1 MVPDFVRRRAISP
14 AVVRKP
20 SMSLLRS
27 LFTVK
32 PIEASLTANDNLRR
46 TLGLKD
52 LIVLGVGAVIGAGIF
67 VITGQAAAEHAG
79 PALTLSFV
87 LAGLAAALA
96 ALSYAEF
103 AAMLPVSG
111 SAYVYAYATFGELLA
126 WFIGWNVVAE
136 YLLAVSSVAVGWSGY
151 GVGLLHSLGV
161 DVPAVLSN
169 APLAFRDGHFVAT
182 GAWINLPALLVV
194 AAITA
199 LLYAGTRQSTLFASI
214 VVVVKVL
221 VVMLFVVFGLQY
233 IDTSLWHPYVPPSQ
247 GGDRYGWAGVFRA
260 ATSVF
265 YAYIGFDAV
274 ATAAQETRNPQQNVP
289 AGILISLAVCTVLY
303 IVVAAVLTGLVPYP
317 QLATAE
323 PVATAL
329 AAHPPL
335 AWLKLLTQVGAVAG
349 LTSVILVMHLGL
361 ARILYTMAGDGLLP
375 ATFGAVHQRFRTPHR
390 TTLLVGAVGGVL
402 AALFPL
408 SLLGD
413 LLSMGTLLAFATVC
427 VGVLVLRRTRP
438 ELPRGFR
445 VPAAPL
451 VCSLGVLVC
460 LFLLAQMNLGNW
472 LLLAGWTTLG
482 MLIYAGYG
490 YRHSRLRARG

>member
-1 MVPDFVRRRAISP
+1 
-14 AVVRKP
+14 
-20 SMSLLRS
+20 MSLIRS
-27 LFTVK
+27 LFAVK
-32 PIEASLTANDNLRR
+32 PVEASLTADDSLRR
-46 TLGLKD
+46 TLGLKE

-151 GVGLLHSLGV
+151 GVGLLNSIGIH
-161 DVPAVLSN
+161 VPFALSN
-169 APLAFRDGHFVAT
+169 APLSFKDGRLEAT
-182 GAWINLPALLVV
+182 GALMNLPALLIV
-194 AAITA
+194 AALTA
-199 LLYAGTRQSTLFASI
+199 LLYRGTRQSTLFASVVVALKVI
-214 VVVVKVL
+214 VVV
-221 VVMLFVVFGLQY
+221 LFVVCGLQY
-233 IDTSLWHPYVPPSQ
+233 VDPALWHPYVPANQ
-247 GGDRYGWAGVFRA
+247 GGDHYGWAGVFRA

-274 ATAAQETRNPQQNVP
+274 ATAAQETKNPQRNVP

-303 IVVAAVLTGLVPYP
+303 IIVAAVLTGLVPYP
-317 QLATAE
+317 QLGTAE

-335 AWLKLLTQVGAVAG
+335 AWLKILTQVGAVAG

-361 ARILYTMAGDGLLP
+361 SRILYTMAGDGLLP
-375 ATFGAVHQRFRTPHR
+375 TFFGAVHERHRTPHR
-390 TTLLVGAVGGVL
+390 TTLLVGAIGGVL
-402 AALFPL
+402 AAVFPL

-427 VGVLVLRRTRP
+427 VGVLVLRRTHP
-438 ELPRGFR
+438 GIPRGFR
-445 VPAAPL
+445 VPAAPF
-451 VCSLGVLVC
+451 VCSLGVVVC
-460 LFLLAQMNLGNW
+460 AFLLAQMNLGNW
-472 LLLAGWTTLG
+472 IRLGAWTTLG
-482 MLIYAGYG
+482 LLIYAGYG
-490 YRHSRLRARG
+490 YRHSRLRGHA

>member
-1 MVPDFVRRRAISP
+1 
-14 AVVRKP
+14 
-20 SMSLLRS
+20 MSLIRS
-27 LFTVK
+27 LFAVK
-32 PIEASLTANDNLRR
+32 PVEASLTADDSLRR
-46 TLGLKD
+46 TLGLKE

-151 GVGLLHSLGV
+151 GVGLLKSLGMQ
-161 DVPAVLSN
+161 VPAALSN
-169 APLAFRDGHFVAT
+169 APLSFKDGHLQLT
-182 GAWINLPALLVV
+182 GALLNLPALLVV
-194 AAITA
+194 AALTA
-199 LLYAGTRQSTLFASI
+199 LLYRGTRQSTAFASVVVALKVI
-214 VVVVKVL
+214 VVV
-221 VVMLFVVFGLQY
+221 LFVVCGLQY
-233 IDTSLWHPYVPPSQ
+233 VDPSLWHPYVPANQ
-247 GGDRYGWAGVFRA
+247 GGDHYGWSGVFRA
-260 ATSVF
+260 STSVF

-274 ATAAQETRNPQQNVP
+274 ATAAQETRNPQRNVP

-303 IVVAAVLTGLVPYP
+303 IIVAAVLTGLVPYA
-317 QLATAE
+317 QLGTAE

-329 AAHPPL
+329 AAHPQL

-349 LTSVILVMHLGL
+349 LTSVILVMHMGL
-361 ARILYTMAGDGLLP
+361 SRILYSMAGDGLLP
-375 ATFGAVHQRFRTPHR
+375 TFFGAVHERHQTPHR
-390 TTLLVGAVGGVL
+390 TTLLVGTVGGIL
-402 AALFPL
+402 AAVFPL

-427 VGVLVLRRTRP
+427 IGVLVLRRSHP
-438 ELPRGFR
+438 NLPRGFR
-445 VPAAPL
+445 VPAAPV

-460 LFLLAQMNLGNW
+460 GFLLAQMNLANW
-472 LLLAGWTTLG
+472 ILLGAWTALG
-482 MLIYAGYG
+482 MLIYIAYG
-490 YRHSRLRARG
+490 YRHSRMRGRG

>member
-1 MVPDFVRRRAISP
+1 
-14 AVVRKP
+14 
-20 SMSLLRS
+20 MSLIRS
-27 LFTVK
+27 LFAVK
-32 PIEASLTANDNLRR
+32 PVEASLTADDSLRR
-46 TLGLKD
+46 TLGLKE

-151 GVGLLHSLGV
+151 GVGLLKNMGIH
-161 DVPAVLSN
+161 VPAALAN
-169 APLAFRDGHFVAT
+169 APLSFKDGHLQTT
-182 GAWINLPALLVV
+182 GALLNLPALLIV
-194 AAITA
+194 AALTA
-199 LLYAGTRQSTLFASI
+199 LLYRGTRQSTFFASVVVALKVI
-214 VVVVKVL
+214 VVV
-221 VVMLFVVFGLQY
+221 LFVVCGLQY
-233 IDTSLWHPYVPPSQ
+233 VDPSLWHPFVPENQ
-247 GGDRYGWAGVFRA
+247 GGDHYGWAGVFRA

-274 ATAAQETRNPQQNVP
+274 ATAAQETRNPQRNVP
-289 AGILISLAVCTVLY
+289 AGILISLAICTVLY
-303 IVVAAVLTGLVPYP
+303 IIVAAVLTGLVPYP
-317 QLATAE
+317 QLGTAE

-335 AWLKLLTQVGAVAG
+335 AWLMILTQVGAVAG

-361 ARILYTMAGDGLLP
+361 SRILYTMASDGLLP
-375 ATFGAVHQRFRTPHR
+375 TFFGAVHERHRTPHR
-390 TTLLVGAVGGVL
+390 TTLLVGTVGGIL
-402 AALFPL
+402 AAVFPL

-427 VGVLVLRRTRP
+427 IGVLVLRRTHP
-438 ELPRGFR
+438 EIPRGFR
-445 VPAAPL
+445 VPAAPF

-460 LFLLAQMNLGNW
+460 AFLLAQMNLGNW
-472 LLLAGWTTLG
+472 ILLGTWTFLG
-482 MLIYAGYG
+482 LLIYVGYG
-490 YRHSRLRARG
+490 YRHSLLRGRG

>member
-1 MVPDFVRRRAISP
+1 
-14 AVVRKP
+14 
-20 SMSLLRS
+20 MSLIRS
-27 LFTVK
+27 LFAVK
-32 PIEASLTANDNLRR
+32 PVEASLTADDSLRR
-46 TLGLKD
+46 TLGLKE

-151 GVGLLHSLGV
+151 GVGLLNSIGIR
-161 DVPAVLSN
+161 VPAALAN
-169 APLAFRDGHFVAT
+169 APLSFKDGHLQAT
-182 GAWINLPALLVV
+182 GALLNLPALLVV
-194 AAITA
+194 AALTA
-199 LLYAGTRQSTLFASI
+199 LLYRGTQQSTFFASVVVALKVI
-214 VVVVKVL
+214 VVV
-221 VVMLFVVFGLQY
+221 LFVVCGLQY
-233 IDTSLWHPYVPPSQ
+233 VDPALWHPFVPENQ
-247 GGDRYGWAGVFRA
+247 GGDHYGWSGVFRA

-274 ATAAQETRNPQQNVP
+274 ATAAQETRNPQRNVP

-303 IVVAAVLTGLVPYP
+303 IIVAAVLTGLVPYP
-317 QLATAE
+317 QLGTAE

-329 AAHPPL
+329 AAHPSL
-335 AWLKLLTQVGAVAG
+335 AWLKILTQVGAVAG

-361 ARILYTMAGDGLLP
+361 SRILYSMAGDGLLP
-375 ATFGAVHQRFRTPHR
+375 TFFGAVHERHRTPHR
-390 TTLLVGAVGGVL
+390 TTLLVGTVGGIL
-402 AALFPL
+402 AAVFPL

-427 VGVLVLRRTRP
+427 IGVLVLRRTHP
-438 ELPRGFR
+438 NIPRGFR
-445 VPAAPL
+445 VPAAPF

-460 LFLLAQMNLGNW
+460 AFLLAQMNLGNW
-472 LLLAGWTTLG
+472 MLLAAWTTIGL
-482 MLIYAGYG
+482 LIYAGYG
-490 YRHSRLRARG
+490 YRHSRLRGRG

>member
-1 MVPDFVRRRAISP
+1 
-14 AVVRKP
+14 
-20 SMSLLRS
+20 MSLIRS
-27 LFTVK
+27 LFAVK
-32 PIEASLTANDNLRR
+32 PVEASLTADDSLRR
-46 TLGLKD
+46 TLGLKE

-151 GVGLLHSLGV
+151 GVGLLKNMGIH
-161 DVPAVLSN
+161 VPTALAN
-169 APLAFRDGHFVAT
+169 APLSFKDGHLQTT
-182 GAWINLPALLVV
+182 GALLNLPALLIV
-194 AAITA
+194 AALTA
-199 LLYAGTRQSTLFASI
+199 LLYRGTRQSTFFASVVVALKVI
-214 VVVVKVL
+214 VVV
-221 VVMLFVVFGLQY
+221 LFVVCGLQY
-233 IDTSLWHPYVPPSQ
+233 VDPSLWHPFVPENQ
-247 GGDRYGWAGVFRA
+247 GGDHYGWAGVFRA

-274 ATAAQETRNPQQNVP
+274 ATAAQETRNPQRNVP
-289 AGILISLAVCTVLY
+289 AGILISLAICTVLY
-303 IVVAAVLTGLVPYP
+303 IIVAAVLTGLVPYP
-317 QLATAE
+317 QLGTAE

-335 AWLKLLTQVGAVAG
+335 AWLMILTQVGAVAG

-361 ARILYTMAGDGLLP
+361 SRILYTMASDGLLP
-375 ATFGAVHQRFRTPHR
+375 TFFGAVHERHRTPHR
-390 TTLLVGAVGGVL
+390 TTLLVGTVGGIL
-402 AALFPL
+402 AAVFPL

-427 VGVLVLRRTRP
+427 IGVLVLRRTHP
-438 ELPRGFR
+438 EIPRGFR
-445 VPAAPL
+445 VPAAPF

-460 LFLLAQMNLGNW
+460 AFLLAQMNLGNW
-472 LLLAGWTTLG
+472 ILLGTWTFLG
-482 MLIYAGYG
+482 LLIYVGYG
-490 YRHSRLRARG
+490 YRHSLLRGRG

>member
-1 MVPDFVRRRAISP
+1 
-14 AVVRKP
+14 
-20 SMSLLRS
+20 MSLIRS
-27 LFTVK
+27 LFAVK
-32 PIEASLTANDNLRR
+32 PVEASLTADDSLRR
-46 TLGLKD
+46 TLGLKE

-151 GVGLLHSLGV
+151 GVGLLNSMGIHLPSAL
-161 DVPAVLSN
+161 AN
-169 APLAFRDGHFVAT
+169 APLSFKDGHLQAT
-182 GAWINLPALLVV
+182 GALLNLPALLIV
-194 AAITA
+194 AALTA
-199 LLYAGTRQSTLFASI
+199 LLYRGTRQSTFFASVVVALKVI
-214 VVVVKVL
+214 VVV
-221 VVMLFVVFGLQY
+221 LFVVCGLQY
-233 IDTSLWHPYVPPSQ
+233 VDPALWHPFVPENQ
-247 GGDRYGWAGVFRA
+247 GGDHYGWSGVFRA

-274 ATAAQETRNPQQNVP
+274 ATAAQETRNPQRNVP

-303 IVVAAVLTGLVPYP
+303 IIVAAVLTGLVPYP
-317 QLATAE
+317 QLGTAE

-329 AAHPPL
+329 AAHPAL
-335 AWLKLLTQVGAVAG
+335 AWLKILTQVGAVAG
-349 LTSVILVMHLGL
+349 LTSVILVMHMGL
-361 ARILYTMAGDGLLP
+361 SRILYTMAGDGLLP
-375 ATFGAVHQRFRTPHR
+375 TFFGAVHERHRTPHR
-390 TTLLVGAVGGVL
+390 TTLLVGTIGGVL
-402 AALFPL
+402 AAVFPL

-427 VGVLVLRRTRP
+427 VGVLVLRRTHP
-438 ELPRGFR
+438 NIPRGFR
-445 VPAAPL
+445 VPAAPF

-460 LFLLAQMNLGNW
+460 AFLLAQMNLGNW
-472 LLLAGWTTLG
+472 ILLGVWTALG
-482 MLIYAGYG
+482 LLIYVGYG
-490 YRHSRLRARG
+490 YRHSRLRGRG

>member
-1 MVPDFVRRRAISP
+1 
-14 AVVRKP
+14 
-20 SMSLLRS
+20 MSLIRS

-32 PIEASLTANDNLRR
+32 PIEASLSAGDNLRR

-151 GVGLLHSLGV
+151 GVGLLHSMGI
-161 DVPAVLSN
+161 DIPSVLAN
-169 APLAFRDGHFVAT
+169 APVSFRDGHFVTT

-199 LLYAGTRQSTLFASI
+199 LLYVGTRQSTLFASF
-214 VVVVKVL
+214 VVVLKVL
-221 VVMLFVVFGLQY
+221 VVVLFVVFGLQY
-233 IDTSLWHPYVPPSQ
+233 IDPSLWHPYVPANQ
-247 GGDRYGWAGVFRA
+247 GGDHYGWAGVFRA

-289 AGILISLAVCTVLY
+289 AGILISLAICTVLY
-303 IVVAAVLTGLVPYP
+303 IIVAAVLTGLVPYP

-329 AAHPPL
+329 AAHPAL

-349 LTSVILVMHLGL
+349 LTSVILVMHMGL

-375 ATFGAVHQRFRTPHR
+375 RMFGAVHERFRTPHR
-390 TTLLVGAVGGVL
+390 TTLLVGLVGGVL
-402 AALFPL
+402 AAVFPL

-427 VGVLVLRRTRP
+427 IGVLVLRRTHP

-445 VPAAPL
+445 VPAAPA
-451 VCSLGVLVC
+451 VCSLGVVVC
-460 LFLLAQMNLGNW
+460 LFLLAQMNMGNW
-472 LLLAGWTTLG
+472 LLLATWTAIG
-482 MLIYAGYG
+482 MLIYTGYG
-490 YRHSRLRARG
+490 YRHSLLRSRG

>member
-1 MVPDFVRRRAISP
+1 
-14 AVVRKP
+14 
-20 SMSLLRS
+20 MSLIRS
-27 LFTVK
+27 LFAVK
-32 PIEASLTANDNLRR
+32 PVEASLTADDSLRR
-46 TLGLKD
+46 TLGLKE

-67 VITGQAAAEHAG
+67 VITGQAAADHAG

-151 GVGLLHSLGV
+151 GVGLLKSIGV
-161 DVPAVLSN
+161 HVPEALSH
-169 APLAFRDGHFVAT
+169 APLSFKDGRLEAT
-182 GAWINLPALLVV
+182 GALMNLPALLIV
-194 AAITA
+194 AALTA
-199 LLYAGTRQSTLFASI
+199 LLYRGTRQSTFFASVVVALKVI
-214 VVVVKVL
+214 VVV
-221 VVMLFVVFGLQY
+221 LFVVCGLQY
-233 IDTSLWHPYVPPSQ
+233 VDPSLWHPYVPANQ
-247 GGDRYGWAGVFRA
+247 GGDHYGWAGVFRA

-274 ATAAQETRNPQQNVP
+274 ATAAQETRNPQRNVP

-303 IVVAAVLTGLVPYP
+303 IIVAAVLTGLVPYP
-317 QLATAE
+317 QLGTAE

-329 AAHPPL
+329 AAHPQL
-335 AWLKLLTQVGAVAG
+335 AWLKILTQVGAVAG

-361 ARILYTMAGDGLLP
+361 SRILYTMAGDGLLP
-375 ATFGAVHQRFRTPHR
+375 TFFGAVHERHRTPHR
-390 TTLLVGAVGGVL
+390 TTLLVGMIGGVL
-402 AALFPL
+402 AAVFPL

-427 VGVLVLRRTRP
+427 IGVLVLRRTHP
-438 ELPRGFR
+438 NLPRGFR
-445 VPAAPL
+445 VPAAPF
-451 VCSLGVLVC
+451 VCSLGVVVC
-460 LFLLAQMNLGNW
+460 AFLLAQMNLGNW
-472 LLLAGWTTLG
+472 ILLGAWTSLG
-482 MLIYAGYG
+482 LLIYAGYG
-490 YRHSRLRARG
+490 YRHSLLRGRG

>member
-1 MVPDFVRRRAISP
+1 
-14 AVVRKP
+14 
-20 SMSLLRS
+20 MSLIRS

-32 PIEASLTANDNLRR
+32 PIEASLAASDNMRR

-79 PALTLSFV
+79 PALTISFV

-151 GVGLLHSLGV
+151 GVGLLHSIGV
-161 DVPAVLSN
+161 DVPAALAN
-169 APLAFRDGHFVAT
+169 APLAFKDGHFVVT

-194 AAITA
+194 AAITT
-199 LLYAGTRQSTLFASI
+199 LLYSGTRQSTLFAS
-214 VVVVKVL
+214 VVVVLKVL
-221 VVMLFVVFGLQY
+221 VVILFVVFGLQY
-233 IDTSLWHPYVPPSQ
+233 IDTSLWHPYVPASQ
-247 GGDRYGWAGVFRA
+247 GGDHYGWAGVFRA

-289 AGILISLAVCTVLY
+289 AGILISLAICTVLY
-303 IVVAAVLTGLVPYP
+303 IVVAAVLTGLVPYA

-329 AAHPPL
+329 AAHPAL
-335 AWLKLLTQVGAVAG
+335 AWLKVLTQIGAVAG
-349 LTSVILVMHLGL
+349 LTSVILVMHMGL

-375 ATFGAVHQRFRTPHR
+375 RMFGAVHDRFRTPHR
-390 TTLLVGAVGGVL
+390 TTVLVGVIGGLL
-402 AALFPL
+402 AAVFPL

-427 VGVLVLRRTRP
+427 IGVLVLRRTRP
-438 ELPRGFR
+438 DLPRGFR
-445 VPAAPL
+445 VPAASV
-451 VCSLGVLVC
+451 VCPLGVVVC
-460 LFLLAQMNLGNW
+460 LFLLAQMNRGNW
-472 LLLAGWTTLG
+472 MLLAGWTTVG
-482 MLIYAGYG
+482 MLIYIGYG
-490 YRHSRLRARG
+490 YRNSRLRVGS

>member
-1 MVPDFVRRRAISP
+1 
-14 AVVRKP
+14 
-20 SMSLLRS
+20 MSLLRS
-27 LFTVK
+27 LFAVK
-32 PIEASLTANDNLRR
+32 PVESSLSANDALQR

-52 LIVLGVGAVIGAGIF
+52 LIVLGMGAVIGAGIF

-79 PALTLSFV
+79 PALTISFV

-161 DVPAVLSN
+161 HVPDVLAN
-169 APLAFRDGHFVAT
+169 APLSFRDGHLQVT
-182 GAWINLPALLVV
+182 GAWLNLPALLVV
-194 AAITA
+194 AAITT
-199 LLYAGTRQSTLFASI
+199 LLYFGTRQSTMFAS
-214 VVVVKVL
+214 VVVMLKVL
-221 VVMLFVVFGLQY
+221 VVILFVVFGMQY
-233 IDTSLWHPYVPPSQ
+233 VDPSLWHPYVPANQ
-247 GGDRYGWAGVFRA
+247 GSDHYGWSGVFRA

-289 AGILISLAVCTVLY
+289 AGILISLAICTVLY
-303 IVVAAVLTGLVPYP
+303 IIVAAVLTGLVPYA

-329 AAHPPL
+329 AAHPQL
-335 AWLKLLTQVGAVAG
+335 GWLKLLTQVGAVAG
-349 LTSVILVMHLGL
+349 LTSVILVMHMGL
-361 ARILYTMAGDGLLP
+361 ARILYSMAGDGLLP
-375 ATFGAVHQRFRTPHR
+375 RMFGAVHARHHTPHR
-390 TTLLVGAVGGVL
+390 TTLLVGAIGGLL
-402 AALFPL
+402 AAVFPL

-413 LLSMGTLLAFATVC
+413 LLSMGTLLAFSTVC
-427 VGVLVLRRTRP
+427 IGVLILRRTHP
-438 ELPRGFR
+438 NLPRGFR
-445 VPAAPL
+445 VPAAPV

-460 LFLLAQMNLGNW
+460 VFLLAQMNTANW
-472 LLLAGWTTLG
+472 MLLAGWTALG
-482 MLIYAGYG
+482 MLIYIAYG
-490 YRHSRLRARG
+490 YRHSLLRGRG

>member
-1 MVPDFVRRRAISP
+1 
-14 AVVRKP
+14 
-20 SMSLLRS
+20 MSLIRS
-27 LFTVK
+27 LFAVK
-32 PIEASLTANDNLRR
+32 PVEASLSSSDALRR

-151 GVGLLHSLGV
+151 GVGLLHSLGI
-161 DVPAVLSN
+161 DIPSVLAM
-169 APLAFRDGHFVAT
+169 APLDFRDGHFVRT
-182 GAWINLPALLVV
+182 GAWLNLPALLVV
-194 AAITA
+194 TVITT
-199 LLYAGTRQSTLFASI
+199 LLYVGTRQSTMFAT
-214 VVVVKVL
+214 VVVVLKVL

-233 IDTSLWHPYVPPSQ
+233 VDPSLWHPFVPENQ
-247 GGDRYGWAGVFRA
+247 GGDHYGWAGVFRA

-289 AGILISLAVCTVLY
+289 AGILISLAICTVLY
-303 IVVAAVLTGLVPYP
+303 IIVAAVLTGLVPYP

-329 AAHPPL
+329 AAHPQL

-349 LTSVILVMHLGL
+349 LTSVILVMHMGL
-361 ARILYTMAGDGLLP
+361 ARILYSMAGDGLLP
-375 ATFGAVHQRFRTPHR
+375 RMFGAVHARHRTPHR
-390 TTLLVGAVGGVL
+390 TTVLVGVVGGAL

-413 LLSMGTLLAFATVC
+413 LLSMGTLLAFSTVC
-427 VGVLVLRRTRP
+427 VGVLVLRRTHP
-438 ELPRGFR
+438 NLPRGFR
-445 VPAAPL
+445 VPAAPVL
-451 VCSLGVLVC
+451 CTMGVLVC
-460 LFLLAQMNLGNW
+460 AFLLAQMSTANWMLLG
-472 LLLAGWTTLG
+472 GWTTLG
-482 MLIYAGYG
+482 MLIYIGYG
-490 YRHSRLRARG
+490 YRHSVLRGRD

>member
-1 MVPDFVRRRAISP
+1 
-14 AVVRKP
+14 
-20 SMSLLRS
+20 MSLIRS
-27 LFTVK
+27 LFAVK
-32 PIEASLTANDNLRR
+32 PVEASLTADDSLRR
-46 TLGLKD
+46 TLGLKE

-151 GVGLLHSLGV
+151 GVGLLNSIGIH
-161 DVPAVLSN
+161 VPVALSN
-169 APLAFRDGHFVAT
+169 APLSFKDGRLEAT
-182 GAWINLPALLVV
+182 GALMNLPALLIV
-194 AAITA
+194 AALTA
-199 LLYAGTRQSTLFASI
+199 LLYRGTRQSTLFASVVVALKVI
-214 VVVVKVL
+214 VVV
-221 VVMLFVVFGLQY
+221 LFVVCGLQY
-233 IDTSLWHPYVPPSQ
+233 VDPALWHPYVPANQ
-247 GGDRYGWAGVFRA
+247 GGDHYGWAGVFRA

-274 ATAAQETRNPQQNVP
+274 ATAAQETKNPQRNVP

-303 IVVAAVLTGLVPYP
+303 IIVAAVLTGLVPYP
-317 QLATAE
+317 QLGTAE

-335 AWLKLLTQVGAVAG
+335 AWLKILTQVGAVAG

-361 ARILYTMAGDGLLP
+361 SRILYTMAGDGLLP
-375 ATFGAVHQRFRTPHR
+375 TFFGAVHERHRTPHR
-390 TTLLVGAVGGVL
+390 TTLLVGAIGGVL
-402 AALFPL
+402 AAVFPL

-427 VGVLVLRRTRP
+427 VGVLVLRRTHP
-438 ELPRGFR
+438 DIPRGFR
-445 VPAAPL
+445 VPAAPF
-451 VCSLGVLVC
+451 VCSLGVVVC
-460 LFLLAQMNLGNW
+460 AFLLAQMNLGNW
-472 LLLAGWTTLG
+472 ILLGAWTTLG
-482 MLIYAGYG
+482 LLIYAGYG
-490 YRHSRLRARG
+490 YRHSRLRGHA

>member
-1 MVPDFVRRRAISP
+1 
-14 AVVRKP
+14 
-20 SMSLLRS
+20 MSLIRS
-27 LFTVK
+27 LFAVK
-32 PIEASLTANDNLRR
+32 PVEASLTADDSLRR
-46 TLGLKD
+46 TLGLKE
-52 LIVLGVGAVIGAGIF
+52 LVVLGVGAVIGAGIF

-151 GVGLLHSLGV
+151 GVGLLKSLGIE
-161 DVPAVLSN
+161 VPAALAN
-169 APLAFRDGHFVAT
+169 APLSFKDGHLELT
-182 GAWINLPALLVV
+182 GALLNLPALLVV
-194 AAITA
+194 AALTA
-199 LLYAGTRQSTLFASI
+199 LLYRGTRQSTMFASVVVALKVI
-214 VVVVKVL
+214 VVV
-221 VVMLFVVFGLQY
+221 LFVVCGLQY
-233 IDTSLWHPYVPPSQ
+233 VDPSLWHPYVPANQ
-247 GGDRYGWAGVFRA
+247 GGDHYGWAGVFRA

-274 ATAAQETRNPQQNVP
+274 ATAAQETRNPQRNVP
-289 AGILISLAVCTVLY
+289 AGILISLAICTVLY
-303 IVVAAVLTGLVPYP
+303 IIVAAVLTGLVPYP

-349 LTSVILVMHLGL
+349 LTSVILVMHLVL
-361 ARILYTMAGDGLLP
+361 SRILYSMAGDGLLP
-375 ATFGAVHQRFRTPHR
+375 TFFGAVHERHHTPHR

-402 AALFPL
+402 AAVFPL

-427 VGVLVLRRTRP
+427 IGVLVLRRTHP
-438 ELPRGFR
+438 NLPRGFR
-445 VPAAPL
+445 VPAAPA
-451 VCSLGVLVC
+451 VCTLGVLVC
-460 LFLLAQMNLGNW
+460 AFLLAQMNLGNW
-472 LLLAGWTTLG
+472 ILLAAWTTLG
-482 MLIYAGYG
+482 MLIYIAYG
-490 YRHSRLRARG
+490 YRHSLMRRRG

>member
-1 MVPDFVRRRAISP
+1 
-14 AVVRKP
+14 
-20 SMSLLRS
+20 MSLIRS
-27 LFTVK
+27 LFAVK
-32 PIEASLTANDNLRR
+32 PVEASLTADDSLRR
-46 TLGLKD
+46 TLGLKE

-151 GVGLLHSLGV
+151 GVGLLNSIGV
-161 DVPAVLSN
+161 HVPFALSN
-169 APLAFRDGHFVAT
+169 APLSFKDGRLEAT
-182 GAWINLPALLVV
+182 GALMNLPALLIV
-194 AAITA
+194 AALTA
-199 LLYAGTRQSTLFASI
+199 LLYRGTRQSTLFASVVVALKVI
-214 VVVVKVL
+214 VVV
-221 VVMLFVVFGLQY
+221 LFVVCGLQY
-233 IDTSLWHPYVPPSQ
+233 VDPALWHPYVPANQ
-247 GGDRYGWAGVFRA
+247 GGDHYGWAGVFRA

-274 ATAAQETRNPQQNVP
+274 ATAAQETKNPQRNVP

-303 IVVAAVLTGLVPYP
+303 IIVAAVLTGLVPYP
-317 QLATAE
+317 QLGTAE

-335 AWLKLLTQVGAVAG
+335 AWLKILTQVGAVAG

-361 ARILYTMAGDGLLP
+361 SRILYTMAGDGLLP
-375 ATFGAVHQRFRTPHR
+375 TFFGAVHERHRTPHR
-390 TTLLVGAVGGVL
+390 TTLLVGAIGGVL
-402 AALFPL
+402 AAVFPL

-427 VGVLVLRRTRP
+427 VGVLVLRRTHP
-438 ELPRGFR
+438 DIPRGFR
-445 VPAAPL
+445 VPAAPF
-451 VCSLGVLVC
+451 VCSLGVVVC
-460 LFLLAQMNLGNW
+460 AFLLAQMNLGNW
-472 LLLAGWTTLG
+472 ILLGAWTTLG
-482 MLIYAGYG
+482 LLIYAGYG
-490 YRHSRLRARG
+490 YRHSRLRGHA

>member
-1 MVPDFVRRRAISP
+1 
-14 AVVRKP
+14 
-20 SMSLLRS
+20 MSLIRS
-27 LFTVK
+27 LFAVK
-32 PIEASLTANDNLRR
+32 PVEASLTADDSLRR
-46 TLGLKD
+46 TLGLKE

-151 GVGLLHSLGV
+151 GVGLLRSLGIQ
-161 DVPAVLSN
+161 VPAALAN
-169 APLAFRDGHFVAT
+169 APLSFKDGHLQLT
-182 GAWINLPALLVV
+182 GALLNLPALLVV
-194 AAITA
+194 AALTA
-199 LLYAGTRQSTLFASI
+199 LLYRGTKQSTVFASVVVALKVI
-214 VVVVKVL
+214 VVV
-221 VVMLFVVFGLQY
+221 LFVVCGLQY
-233 IDTSLWHPYVPPSQ
+233 VDPSLWHPYVPQNQ
-247 GGDRYGWAGVFRA
+247 GGDHYGWAGVFRA

-274 ATAAQETRNPQQNVP
+274 ATAAQETRNPQRNVP

-303 IVVAAVLTGLVPYP
+303 IIVAAVLTGLVPYP
-317 QLATAE
+317 QLGTAE

-361 ARILYTMAGDGLLP
+361 SRILYSMAGDGLLP
-375 ATFGAVHQRFRTPHR
+375 TFFGAVHQRHHTPHR
-390 TTLLVGAVGGVL
+390 TTLLVGTVGGIL
-402 AALFPL
+402 AAVFPL

-427 VGVLVLRRTRP
+427 IGVLVLRRSHP
-438 ELPRGFR
+438 NLPRGFR
-445 VPAAPL
+445 VPAAPV

-460 LFLLAQMNLGNW
+460 GFLLAQMNLANW
-472 LLLAGWTTLG
+472 LLLGAWTALG
-482 MLIYAGYG
+482 MLIYVGYG
-490 YRHSRLRARG
+490 YRHSALRKRG

>member
-1 MVPDFVRRRAISP
+1 
-14 AVVRKP
+14 
-20 SMSLLRS
+20 MSLLRS
-27 LFTVK
+27 LFAVK
-32 PIEASLTANDNLRR
+32 PVESSLSGNDALQR

-79 PALTLSFV
+79 PALTISFV

-161 DVPAVLSN
+161 HVPDVLAN
-169 APLAFRDGHFVAT
+169 APLSFRDGHLQAT
-182 GAWINLPALLVV
+182 GAWLNLPALLVV
-194 AAITA
+194 AAITT
-199 LLYAGTRQSTLFASI
+199 LLYFGTRQSTMFAS
-214 VVVVKVL
+214 VVVMLKVL
-221 VVMLFVVFGLQY
+221 VVILFVVFGMQY
-233 IDTSLWHPYVPPSQ
+233 VDPSLWHPYVPANQ
-247 GGDRYGWAGVFRA
+247 GGDHYGWSGVFRA

-289 AGILISLAVCTVLY
+289 AGILISLAICTVLY
-303 IVVAAVLTGLVPYP
+303 IIVAAVLTGLVPYA

-329 AAHPPL
+329 AAHPEL

-349 LTSVILVMHLGL
+349 LTSVILVMHMGL
-361 ARILYTMAGDGLLP
+361 ARILYSMAGDGLLP
-375 ATFGAVHQRFRTPHR
+375 RMFGAVHVRHHTPHR
-390 TTLLVGAVGGVL
+390 TTLLVGVIGGLL
-402 AALFPL
+402 AAVFPL

-413 LLSMGTLLAFATVC
+413 LLSMGTLLAFSTVC
-427 VGVLVLRRTRP
+427 IGILILRRTHP
-438 ELPRGFR
+438 NLPRGFR
-445 VPAAPL
+445 VPAAPV

-460 LFLLAQMNLGNW
+460 VFLLAQMNTANW
-472 LLLAGWTTLG
+472 MLLAGWTALG
-482 MLIYAGYG
+482 MLIYITYG
-490 YRHSRLRARG
+490 YRHSLLRGRG

>member
-1 MVPDFVRRRAISP
+1 
-14 AVVRKP
+14 
-20 SMSLLRS
+20 MSLIRS
-27 LFTVK
+27 LFAVK
-32 PIEASLTANDNLRR
+32 PVEASLTTDDSLRR
-46 TLGLKD
+46 TLGLKE

-151 GVGLLHSLGV
+151 GVGLLKSLGIH
-161 DVPAVLSN
+161 VPTALSS
-169 APLAFRDGHFVAT
+169 APLSFKDGHLQLT
-182 GAWINLPALLVV
+182 GALLNLPALLIV
-194 AAITA
+194 AALTA
-199 LLYAGTRQSTLFASI
+199 LLYRGTRQSTMFASVVVALKVI
-214 VVVVKVL
+214 VVV
-221 VVMLFVVFGLQY
+221 LFVVCGLQY
-233 IDTSLWHPYVPPSQ
+233 VDPSLWHPYVPENQ
-247 GGDRYGWAGVFRA
+247 GGDHYGWAGVFRA

-274 ATAAQETRNPQQNVP
+274 ATAAQETRNPQRNVP
-289 AGILISLAVCTVLY
+289 AGILISLAICTVLY
-303 IVVAAVLTGLVPYP
+303 IIVAAVLTGLVPYP
-317 QLATAE
+317 QLGTAE

-361 ARILYTMAGDGLLP
+361 SRILYTMASDGLLP
-375 ATFGAVHQRFRTPHR
+375 TFFGAVHERHHTPHR
-390 TTLLVGAVGGVL
+390 TTLLVGAVGGIL
-402 AALFPL
+402 AAVFPL

-427 VGVLVLRRTRP
+427 VGVLVLRRSHP

-445 VPAAPL
+445 VPAAPV

-460 LFLLAQMNLGNW
+460 AFLLAQMNLANW
-472 LLLAGWTTLG
+472 VLLGAWTLLG
-482 MLIYAGYG
+482 MLIYAVYG
-490 YRHSRLRARG
+490 YRHSLLRGR

>member
-1 MVPDFVRRRAISP
+1 
-14 AVVRKP
+14 
-20 SMSLLRS
+20 MSLIRS
-27 LFTVK
+27 LFAVK
-32 PIEASLTANDNLRR
+32 PVEASLTADDSLRR
-46 TLGLKD
+46 TLGLKE

-151 GVGLLHSLGV
+151 GVGLLKNMGIH
-161 DVPAVLSN
+161 VPAALAN
-169 APLAFRDGHFVAT
+169 APLSFKDGYLQTT
-182 GAWINLPALLVV
+182 GALLNLPALLIV
-194 AAITA
+194 AALTA
-199 LLYAGTRQSTLFASI
+199 LLYRGTRQSTFFASVVVALKVI
-214 VVVVKVL
+214 VVV
-221 VVMLFVVFGLQY
+221 LFVVCGLQY
-233 IDTSLWHPYVPPSQ
+233 VDPSLWHPFVPENQ
-247 GGDRYGWAGVFRA
+247 GGDHYGWAGVFRA

-274 ATAAQETRNPQQNVP
+274 ATAAQETRNPQRNVP
-289 AGILISLAVCTVLY
+289 AGILISLAICTVLY
-303 IVVAAVLTGLVPYP
+303 IIVAAVLTGLVPYP
-317 QLATAE
+317 QLGTAE

-335 AWLKLLTQVGAVAG
+335 AWLMILTQVGAVAG

-361 ARILYTMAGDGLLP
+361 SRILYTMASDGLLP
-375 ATFGAVHQRFRTPHR
+375 TFFGAVHERHRTPHR
-390 TTLLVGAVGGVL
+390 TTLLVGTVGGIL
-402 AALFPL
+402 AAVFPL

-427 VGVLVLRRTRP
+427 IGVLVLRRTHP
-438 ELPRGFR
+438 EIPRGFR
-445 VPAAPL
+445 VPAAPF

-460 LFLLAQMNLGNW
+460 AFLLAQMNLGNW
-472 LLLAGWTTLG
+472 ILLGTWTFLG
-482 MLIYAGYG
+482 LLIYVGYG
-490 YRHSRLRARG
+490 YRHSLLRGRG

>member
-1 MVPDFVRRRAISP
+1 MVRCFIHLYGGL
-14 AVVRKP
+14 AVAGEAL
-20 SMSLLRS
+20 MSLLRS

-32 PIEASLTANDNLRR
+32 PVEASLSASDNMRR
-46 TLGLKD
+46 TLGLKE

-79 PALTLSFV
+79 PALTISFV

-111 SAYVYAYATFGELLA
+111 SAYVYAYATLGELLA

-151 GVGLLHSLGV
+151 GVGLLHSMGIE
-161 DVPAVLSN
+161 VPAALAN
-169 APLAFRDGHFVAT
+169 APLAFTDGHFVLT
-182 GAWINLPALLVV
+182 GALINLPALLVV

-199 LLYAGTRQSTLFASI
+199 LLYAGTRQSTLFAS
-214 VVVVKVL
+214 VVVVLKVL
-221 VVMLFVVFGLQY
+221 VVILFVVFGLQY
-233 IDTSLWHPYVPPSQ
+233 IDTSLWHPYVPENQ
-247 GGDRYGWAGVFRA
+247 GGTHYGWSGVFRA

-303 IVVAAVLTGLVPYP
+303 IIVAAVLTGLVPYP

-329 AAHPPL
+329 AAHPQL

-375 ATFGAVHQRFRTPHR
+375 RTFGAVHERFKTPHR
-390 TTLLVGAVGGVL
+390 TTVLVGVVGGVL
-402 AALFPL
+402 AAVFPL

-427 VGVLVLRRTRP
+427 IGVLVLRRTRP
-438 ELPRGFR
+438 DLPRGFR
-445 VPAAPL
+445 VPAAPV
-451 VCSLGVLVC
+451 VCSLGVIVC
-460 LFLLAQMNLGNW
+460 LFLLAQMNAGNW
-472 LLLAGWTTLG
+472 MLLAGWTAIG
-482 MLIYAGYG
+482 MLIYIGYG
-490 YRHSRLRARG
+490 YRHSALRTRG

>member
-1 MVPDFVRRRAISP
+1 
-14 AVVRKP
+14 
-20 SMSLLRS
+20 MSLIRS
-27 LFTVK
+27 LFSVK
-32 PIEASLTANDNLRR
+32 PIEASLSAGDNLRR

-151 GVGLLHSLGV
+151 GVGLLHSMGI
-161 DVPAVLSN
+161 DIPSVLAN
-169 APLAFRDGHFVAT
+169 APLSFRDGHFVMT

-199 LLYAGTRQSTLFASI
+199 LLYVGTRQSTVFASF
-214 VVVVKVL
+214 VVVLKVL
-221 VVMLFVVFGLQY
+221 VVVLFVVFGLQY
-233 IDTSLWHPYVPPSQ
+233 VDPSLWHPYVPANQ
-247 GGDRYGWAGVFRA
+247 GGDHYGWAGVFRA

-289 AGILISLAVCTVLY
+289 AGILISLAICTVLY
-303 IVVAAVLTGLVPYP
+303 IIVAAVLTGLVPYP

-329 AAHPPL
+329 AAHPAL

-349 LTSVILVMHLGL
+349 LTSVILVMHMGL

-375 ATFGAVHQRFRTPHR
+375 RMFGAVHERFRTPHR
-390 TTLLVGAVGGVL
+390 TTLLVGLVGGVL
-402 AALFPL
+402 AAVFPL

-427 VGVLVLRRTRP
+427 IGVLVLRRTHP

-445 VPAAPL
+445 VPAAPI
-451 VCSLGVLVC
+451 VCSLGVVVC
-460 LFLLAQMNLGNW
+460 LFLLAQMNAGNW
-472 LLLAGWTTLG
+472 LLLATWTSIG
-482 MLIYAGYG
+482 MLIYVGYG
-490 YRHSRLRARG
+490 YRHSLLRGRG

>member
-1 MVPDFVRRRAISP
+1 
-14 AVVRKP
+14 
-20 SMSLLRS
+20 MSLLRS
-27 LFTVK
+27 LFAVK
-32 PIEASLTANDNLRR
+32 PVEASLSSSDNLRR

-52 LIVLGVGAVIGAGIF
+52 LVVLGVGAVIGAGIF

-151 GVGLLHSLGV
+151 GVGLLHSMGI
-161 DVPAVLSN
+161 DVPSVLAN
-169 APLAFRDGHFVAT
+169 APVSFRDGHFVAT

-194 AAITA
+194 AAITT
-199 LLYAGTRQSTLFASI
+199 LLYVGTRQSTLFAS
-214 VVVVKVL
+214 VVVVLKVL
-221 VVMLFVVFGLQY
+221 VVILFVVFGLQHV
-233 IDTSLWHPYVPPSQ
+233 DTSLWHPYVPANQ
-247 GGDRYGWAGVFRA
+247 GGDHYGWAGVFRA

-289 AGILISLAVCTVLY
+289 AGILISLAICTVLY
-303 IVVAAVLTGLVPYP
+303 IIVAAVLTGLVPYA

-329 AAHPPL
+329 AAHPSL

-349 LTSVILVMHLGL
+349 LTSVILVMHMGL
-361 ARILYTMAGDGLLP
+361 ARILYSMAGDGLLP
-375 ATFGAVHQRFRTPHR
+375 RMFGAVHDRFRTPHR
-390 TTLLVGAVGGVL
+390 TTVLVGLVGGLL
-402 AALFPL
+402 AAVFPL

-413 LLSMGTLLAFATVC
+413 LLSMGTLLAFSTVC
-427 VGVLVLRRTRP
+427 IGVLVLRRTHP
-438 ELPRGFR
+438 HLARGFR
-445 VPAAPL
+445 VPAAPF
-451 VCSLGVLVC
+451 VCSLGVVVC
-460 LFLLAQMNLGNW
+460 LFLLAQMNAGNW
-472 LLLAGWTTLG
+472 MLLACWTTLG
-482 MLIYAGYG
+482 MLIYIGYG
-490 YRHSRLRARG
+490 YRHSLLRGRG

>member
-1 MVPDFVRRRAISP
+1 
-14 AVVRKP
+14 
-20 SMSLLRS
+20 MSLIRS
-27 LFTVK
+27 LFAVK
-32 PIEASLTANDNLRR
+32 PVEASLTADDSLKR
-46 TLGLKD
+46 TLGLKE

-151 GVGLLHSLGV
+151 GVGLLKSIGIH
-161 DVPAVLSN
+161 VPAALAN
-169 APLAFRDGHFVAT
+169 APLSFKDGHLQAT
-182 GAWINLPALLVV
+182 GALLNLPALLVV
-194 AAITA
+194 AALTA
-199 LLYAGTRQSTLFASI
+199 LLYRGTRQSTFFASVVVALKVI
-214 VVVVKVL
+214 VVV
-221 VVMLFVVFGLQY
+221 LFVVCGLQY
-233 IDTSLWHPYVPPSQ
+233 VDPSLWHPFVPESQ
-247 GGDRYGWAGVFRA
+247 GGDHYGWSGVFRA

-274 ATAAQETRNPQQNVP
+274 ATAAQETRNPQRNVP
-289 AGILISLAVCTVLY
+289 AGILISLAICTVLY
-303 IVVAAVLTGLVPYP
+303 IIVAAVLTGLVPYP
-317 QLATAE
+317 QLGTAE

-335 AWLKLLTQVGAVAG
+335 AWLKILTQVGAVAG

-361 ARILYTMAGDGLLP
+361 SRILYTMAGDGLLP
-375 ATFGAVHQRFRTPHR
+375 TFFGAVHERHRTPHR
-390 TTLLVGAVGGVL
+390 TTLLVGTIGGVL
-402 AALFPL
+402 AAVFPL

-427 VGVLVLRRTRP
+427 IGVLVLRRTHP
-438 ELPRGFR
+438 DIPRGFR
-445 VPAAPL
+445 VPAAPF

-460 LFLLAQMNLGNW
+460 AFLLAQMNLGNW
-472 LLLAGWTTLG
+472 ILLGAWTALG
-482 MLIYAGYG
+482 MLIYIGYG
-490 YRHSRLRARG
+490 YRHSLLRGRG